1 MVSIRAGRVVGCLT
15 AALIATA
22 CTASPTTTATTS
34 STAPGTTIGHHTA
47 SSLPPG
53 LLPATRSELLGRW
66 VPAKLPKDERVAS
79 SYVFLSADGSWS
91 GVDRCNNFEGKWDV
105 GQQGAIDAVLSYIS
119 AVGCSTGVNFE
130 LWLTEATH
138 AGFYGSTVVLVDA
151 KGHVTGRFRRG

>member
-1 MVSIRAGRVVGCLT
+1 MLDRRADRDCLHGVPNDNCDHEFDGT
-15 AALIATA
+15 RNNDR
-22 CTASPTTTATTS
+22 SPHCQLS
-34 STAPGTTIGHHTA
+34 S
-47 SSLPPG
+47 PG